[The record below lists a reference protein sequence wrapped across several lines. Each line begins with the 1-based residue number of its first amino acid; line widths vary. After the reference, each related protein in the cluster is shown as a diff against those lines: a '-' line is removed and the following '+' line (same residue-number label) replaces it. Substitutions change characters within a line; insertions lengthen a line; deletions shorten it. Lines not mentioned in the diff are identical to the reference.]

1 MVRCVRLPG
10 LRGTGRRRAPPGPI
24 AAPALPGA
32 RLDGAPEKAGVIHGV
47 KEYPAASHAFL
58 NDAETGPHLLRPLL
72 RITGIGPEPDSAKDA
87 WDRIERFFATHLN

>member
-1 MVRCVRLPG
+1 MAAHSQA
-10 LRGTGRRRAPPGPI
+10 LRHLFTQRKCSVGVCRSSSTQQIR
-24 AAPALPGA
+24 PAQ
-32 RLDGAPEKAGVIHGV
+32 KAGVTHDV

-87 WDRIERFFATHLN
+87 WDRIERFFATHLH